1 VTHVAA
7 LQAYVQTIA
16 PASSS
21 PYGVFHSTC
30 LSILSTVIAMLL
42 SLSRPTSLIL
52 SINASRKT
60 IERSYNSLSRSTRW
74 PLGLL
79 DETRQRLNEE
89 KEEKVKRTKEEAEE
103 LGRELR
109 YTQQV
114 VAGELAGWQD
124 LHEKMG
130 RKAIRDLARS
140 MLIRERTTLEGMRR
154 AMRKLKVVPVMQP
167 MPHMAGEAEVA
178 VEAGPKVD
186 MPPEIQGEIIAV
198 LRMHG
203 EGSSS

>member
-89 KEEKVKRTKEEAEE
+89 KEEKVRRTKEEAEE

-198 LRMHG
+198 LRMNG